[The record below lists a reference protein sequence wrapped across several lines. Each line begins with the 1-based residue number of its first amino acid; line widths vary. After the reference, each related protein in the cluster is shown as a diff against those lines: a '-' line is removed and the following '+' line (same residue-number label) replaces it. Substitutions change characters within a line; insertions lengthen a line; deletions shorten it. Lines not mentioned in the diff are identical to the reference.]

1 LLRTSQVVGP
11 NDFPLP
17 LTALVARAPGP
28 SHFRPSTCSCN
39 PTPAPHE
46 DPTGRGKHLE
56 RATLDR
62 SSREPAKVSSG
73 FPFLLRWA
81 LEKVSPRGRRGIDFS
96 MYGLKYARSLGL
108 FSRRTFTIDHRLPP
122 VRVEH
127 CVPRFSTPPLSTTMS
142 LVTISSGS
150 RPTEDNVMPKMS
162 DSRRKRIQAKQRKAT
177 NALQRAAKL
186 AKRNRNNAK
195 RGAAAG

>member
-1 LLRTSQVVGP
+1 
-11 NDFPLP
+11 
-17 LTALVARAPGP
+17 
-28 SHFRPSTCSCN
+28 
-39 PTPAPHE
+39 
-46 DPTGRGKHLE
+46 
-56 RATLDR
+56 
-62 SSREPAKVSSG
+62 
-73 FPFLLRWA
+73 
-81 LEKVSPRGRRGIDFS
+81 
-96 MYGLKYARSLGL
+96 
-108 FSRRTFTIDHRLPP
+108 
-122 VRVEH
+122 
-127 CVPRFSTPPLSTTMS
+127 MS